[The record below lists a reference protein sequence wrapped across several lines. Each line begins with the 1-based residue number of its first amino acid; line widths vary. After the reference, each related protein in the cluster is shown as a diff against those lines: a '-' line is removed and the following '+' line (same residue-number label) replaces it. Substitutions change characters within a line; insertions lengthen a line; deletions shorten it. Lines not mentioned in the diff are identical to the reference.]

1 MIIKITWSA
10 TEGYYKPYDN
20 ICSALTRILQIE
32 NCNVFKFKS
41 MKYLKRKRDSTIFS
55 ATGIIIPKLEELIE
69 EKIGIAKVKD
79 IISGLTFEIVN
90 ISSNKDSFLDDP
102 DEYVNSIIKEDN
114 INIEELILDCE
125 NIKSEIIIAENILNQ
140 LKIKLKNKEN
150 IIKNIK
156 HKI

>member
-140 LKIKLKNKEN
+140 LKIKLKNKEK

-156 HKI
+156 KY